1 MADKRQQSVFLVPF
15 RIHAFPSVFI
25 SPFSRMQRMQEKFPC
40 IVRHSGEPIRNEFDG
55 LESAIPLRFPK
66 DGPAPFIDPDKP
78 DDGFVFVPH
87 SLFLSCLKK
96 EEDRWHRQSSSM
108 EYVG

>member
-1 MADKRQQSVFLVPF
+1 MERESGFSF
-15 RIHAFPSVFI
+15 EFI
-25 SPFSRMQRMQEKFPC
+25 RRMQRMQEKFPC